1 MPGRSNEIRIMTRMV
16 KLIKEKKVI
25 HNFDLREQLN
35 ISKTQYNSIK
45 PDLEHRFG
53 WQVVY
58 DKKDKCW
65 RYVGVETTKEIEEK
79 KKENAL

>member
-1 MPGRSNEIRIMTRMV
+1 M
-16 KLIKEKKVI
+16 KKACLYV
-25 HNFDLREQLN
+25 FLVREWLSLVQEQLN